1 MTSDIRVRFLQA
13 GQEFVNEI
21 RKSILEYKKIRIA
34 VAFVKE
40 DAYSEI
46 AESLRKALSNGC
58 EIEFIVGASTELGI
72 TDSGVLGRLL
82 ELKEKYKDKRF
93 LVNFYNNAGFHPKL
107 FIFRKKDAVKIII
120 GSSNLTGGGVRNN
133 VEANVIIETTP
144 KHNMFKTVMNEFENW
159 FKSADELNKNF
170 AVHYANLSK
179 QYTRL
184 WGKLARR
191 PQNKYSTPLPKS
203 KAKYRINE
211 KAVFWKVAP
220 GLAGQQWRLWRQE
233 IVDSL
238 GIVAIGWDYLN
249 EMMHLSEKE
258 AIKQVKDRDPKVK
271 PRYVYQQGKLFYYEM
286 KEGDIIVA
294 YSRRRIFGIG
304 KIIGEKPYY
313 EKMRNSNKQPYPIR
327 RRVKWLW
334 IDKARKPPKNI
345 ADVLS
350 TYDTIHRIE
359 DNGTINYIKDLI
371 KSG

>member
-1 MTSDIRVRFLQA
+1 MEQDICVRFLQA

-40 DAYSEI
+40 DGYSEI
-46 AESLRKALSNGC
+46 AESLKKALSNGC

-72 TDSGVLGRLL
+72 TDSGVLDRLL
-82 ELKEKYKDKRF
+82 ELKKKYKKRF
-93 LVNFYNNAGFHPKL
+93 LVKFYNNAGFHPKL

-133 VEANVIIETTP
+133 VEANVIIKTTQ
-144 KHNMFKTVMNEFENW
+144 KHNIFKTVMNEFNNW
-159 FKSADELNKNF
+159 FKRAKKLTKNF
-170 AVHYANLSK
+170 TVHYTSLSK
-179 QYTRL
+179 QHTRL
-184 WGKLARR
+184 RRKLDKR

-203 KAKYRINE
+203 KAKYRIDE

-220 GLAGQQWRLWRQE
+220 GLAGWQWKLWRQE
-233 IVDSL
+233 IVDSI

-249 EMMHLSEKE
+249 EIMHLSEEE
-258 AIKQVKDRDPKVK
+258 AIEQIKERDPNVK
-271 PRYVYQQGKLFYYEM
+271 PRYVYQQGKLFYFEM
-286 KEGDIIVA
+286 KEGDIVVA
-294 YSRRRIFGIG
+294 YSRGIIFGIG

-313 EKMRNSNKQPYPIR
+313 EKMRNWNKQPYPIR

-345 ADVLS
+345 ANVLS
-350 TYDTIHRIE
+350 TYDTIHLIE
-359 DNGTINYIKDLI
+359 DKDAIDYIKRLI
-371 KSG
+371 RRG